1 MSEAGVEGQ
10 LLSPGARTGAALPF
24 PASSPTPPPFRFL
37 LDPFMTRDTDSC
49 ALQATPT
56 NTLGLL
62 TSNVTTATYW

>member
-1 MSEAGVEGQ
+1 
-10 LLSPGARTGAALPF
+10 
-24 PASSPTPPPFRFL
+24 
-37 LDPFMTRDTDSC
+37 MTRDTDSC